1 MEAVG
6 NTDEGDGASAEFGVG
21 NAELKCIT
29 HRNRFEISYPFHP
42 FICVHRVLYAL
53 TSQLSASSANC
64 PNSGCSAVR

>member
-42 FICVHRVLYAL
+42 LHLC
-53 TSQLSASSANC
+53 SSVFSTRS
-64 PNSGCSAVR
+64 PVS